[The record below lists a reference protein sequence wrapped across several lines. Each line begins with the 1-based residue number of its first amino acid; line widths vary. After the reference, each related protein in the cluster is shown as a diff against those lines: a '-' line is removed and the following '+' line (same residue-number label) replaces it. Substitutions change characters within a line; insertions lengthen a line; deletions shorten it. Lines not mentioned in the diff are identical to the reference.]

1 VYEFFQTLTSEW
13 LKESLKQCDFE
24 LPRPETKD
32 LIVLLPNI
40 EVLFMSPQTSK
51 HVPCI
56 QNIPIAMKNPLN
68 TLGSLFF
75 PLTNAFVIQH
85 IVTKLPMQ

>member
-1 VYEFFQTLTSEW
+1 LWAFFICHFKLYEFFQTLTSEW

-24 LPRPETKD
+24 LPILETKD

-40 EVLFMSPQTSK
+40 EIIFFPPQTSK

-68 TLGSLFF
+68 TLEVYSFL
-75 PLTNAFVIQH
+75 
-85 IVTKLPMQ
+85 